1 MTVEPYWAGLFAQC
15 LAKKSMDDIITNV
28 GSGGP
33 APLPVV
39 LPPVEVRSCS
49 RRTPPV
55 FTNPP

>member
-33 APLPVV
+33 APAAGGAAAGGGTFV
-39 LPPVEVRSCS
+39 
-49 RRTPPV
+49 
-55 FTNPP
+55 